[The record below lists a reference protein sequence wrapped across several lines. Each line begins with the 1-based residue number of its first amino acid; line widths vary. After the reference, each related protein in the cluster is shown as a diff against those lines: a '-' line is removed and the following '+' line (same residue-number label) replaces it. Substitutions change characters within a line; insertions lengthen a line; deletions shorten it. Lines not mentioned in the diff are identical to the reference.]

1 MNACYGTYVA
11 GLAARMEDEGDEFS
25 RRQEE
30 LTDEIYADRAELQSI
45 LWDVF
50 ATDAVDGLIGATL
63 DWLALPNASACADGT
78 ADARARKAIN
88 DALAKLV
95 EKAVDERVNEKLR
108 AEGWVV

>member
-45 LWDVF
+45 LWDAF
-50 ATDAVDGLIGATL
+50 ATDAVDGLISATL
-63 DWLALPNASACADGT
+63 AWYAAPNRADYE
-78 ADARARKAIN
+78 ARGKVT
-88 DALAKLV
+88 DALSALV
-95 EKAVDERVNEKLR
+95 EKAVDERVNDKLR

>member
-30 LTDEIYADRAELQSI
+30 LTDEVYADRAELQSI
-45 LWDVF
+45 LWDAF
-50 ATDAVDGLIGATL
+50 ATDAVDGVIGATL
-63 DWLALPNASACADGT
+63 AWYAAPRSAEAGIAAKNAIT
-78 ADARARKAIN
+78 